1 MLLFPVFL
9 SLRIS
14 SVFNLCVSRRGG
26 SVVAVCVMHHYFSA
40 ITSCIPSLLH
50 ISWSLVSCL
59 YWYFYVRVFIMLE
72 KFLAIFL
79 SVYFL
84 YILYQYS
91 FTYLKVNV
99 FLVYMHSWSFH
110 LYFYR
115 AVFTFLSHTDSYE
128 VYYVFNGIES
138 LFFIWF
144 NIILFLR
151 NLIWY
156 ILPSISLS
164 TFMLFLLFYWMYTLH
179 ECIYTHCSRFLSMSY
194 FIQVYGTITVVHLFQ
209 YKWIK
214 LCLIPNKF
222 QLPQLLWE
230 VSDLMGP
237 SLIHKE
243 MLIVR
248 ILSKSCEDKDGYS
261 ELMSVMTII
270 SITHCFLVCLPI
282 QGFCS
287 LFEIF
292 LVPWVRC

>member
-1 MLLFPVFL
+1 
-9 SLRIS
+9 
-14 SVFNLCVSRRGG
+14 
-26 SVVAVCVMHHYFSA
+26 
-40 ITSCIPSLLH
+40 
-50 ISWSLVSCL
+50 
-59 YWYFYVRVFIMLE
+59 
-72 KFLAIFL
+72 
-79 SVYFL
+79 
-84 YILYQYS
+84 
-91 FTYLKVNV
+91 
-99 FLVYMHSWSFH
+99 
-110 LYFYR
+110 
-115 AVFTFLSHTDSYE
+115 
-128 VYYVFNGIES
+128 
-138 LFFIWF
+138 
-144 NIILFLR
+144 
-151 NLIWY
+151 
-156 ILPSISLS
+156 
-164 TFMLFLLFYWMYTLH
+164 MYTLH

-209 YKWIK
+209 YKWRK

-287 LFEIF
+287 LFALLLRYF
-292 LVPWVRC
+292 LCLGWGVNYIYLRWIPTLHHHLFPALHPVTYFSIGNCLL